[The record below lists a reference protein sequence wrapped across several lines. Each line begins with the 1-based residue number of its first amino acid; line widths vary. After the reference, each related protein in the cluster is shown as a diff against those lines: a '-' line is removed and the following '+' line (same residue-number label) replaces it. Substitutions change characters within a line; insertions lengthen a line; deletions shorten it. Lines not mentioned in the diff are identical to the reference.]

1 MGYSS
6 YRVVGRD
13 LRPAHTLSVGNDAAI
28 KPGLAASE
36 TVESWPCHF
45 RRGKDRLVTLPAQSD
60 RQPLVGPGAPL
71 SSERLIRYSRQ
82 LANPDFGEI
91 AQRRLAHARVLVVG
105 AGGLGSATIPAL
117 AAMGVGTIG
126 VIDTDAVELSNLH
139 RQLAHGVTD
148 IGRSKLESMAE
159 TVGRIDPEVSFI
171 GHNVWLDSSN
181 ALELF
186 AGYDLVLDGSDN
198 FATRYLVNDAAVLT
212 GIPVV
217 WGAILRY
224 GGQAGI
230 SWSGQGPT
238 YRDLFPVPPAPG
250 TVPSCAEGGVLPT
263 VCAMIGA
270 IMCSE
275 TVKLI
280 TGIGEPLLGRVTT
293 YDALSGR
300 FRELEYAVS
309 DEVDAVTEL
318 IDYDL
323 FCGLAPAAIGSS
335 GVGDTSKTG
344 GSAEFGETSGSDAAG
359 GVSDEIDSREL
370 AALLST
376 EAALQLVDIREPFEF
391 AIAAIET
398 AELIPLGGLES
409 RLADIRTDIPVVV
422 YCHHGIRSERALRL
436 LQSAGFTNI
445 RHLVGGI
452 DDYAQVIDPAL
463 ARY

>member
-1 MGYSS
+1 MTS
-6 YRVVGRD
+6 
-13 LRPAHTLSVGNDAAI
+13 
-28 KPGLAASE
+28 
-36 TVESWPCHF
+36 
-45 RRGKDRLVTLPAQSD
+45 PAQHD
-60 RQPLVGPGAPL
+60 RQPLVEPGAPL
-71 SSERLIRYSRQ
+71 GAQSLIRYSRQ
-82 LANPDFGEI
+82 LANPDFGEL
-91 AQRRLAHARVLVVG
+91 AQRRLANARVLVVG

-139 RQLAHGVTD
+139 RQLAHGVAD
-148 IGRSKLESMAE
+148 IGRSKLDSVAD
-159 TVGRIDPEVSFI
+159 TVARIDPEIALVR
-171 GHNVWLDSSN
+171 HDVWLDSTN

-186 AGYDLVLDGSDN
+186 SGYDLVLDGSDN
-198 FATRYLVNDAAVLT
+198 FATRYLVNDAAALT

-230 SWSGQGPT
+230 AWSGHGPT

-280 TGIGEPLLGRVTT
+280 TGIGDPLLGRVTT

-300 FRELEYAVS
+300 FRELDYAAS
-309 DEVDAVTEL
+309 DEVNAVTEL
-318 IDYDL
+318 IDYEA
-323 FCGLAPAAIGSS
+323 FCGVTAAP
-335 GVGDTSKTG
+335 D
-344 GSAEFGETSGSDAAG
+344 AG
-359 GVSDEIDSREL
+359 GASDEVDSREL
-370 AALLST
+370 AALL
-376 EAALQLVDIREPFEF
+376 AGDAPLQLVDIREPFEY

-398 AELIPLGGLES
+398 AELIPLGGLEG
-409 RLADIRTDIPVVV
+409 RLADIRTDVPVVV
-422 YCHHGIRSERALRL
+422 YCHHGIRSERALRM
-436 LQSAGFTNI
+436 LQGAGFTNI

-452 DDYAQVIDPAL
+452 DDYSQVIDPAL

>member
-1 MGYSS
+1 MTSPDQY
-6 YRVVGRD
+6 D
-13 LRPAHTLSVGNDAAI
+13 RP
-28 KPGLAASE
+28 
-36 TVESWPCHF
+36 
-45 RRGKDRLVTLPAQSD
+45 
-60 RQPLVGPGAPL
+60 PLVEPSAQLNPD
-71 SSERLIRYSRQ
+71 RLIRYSRQ
-82 LANPDFGEI
+82 LANPGFGEL
-91 AQRRLAHARVLVVG
+91 AQRRLANARVLVVG

-139 RQLAHGVTD
+139 RQLAHGVAD
-148 IGRSKLESMAE
+148 IGRSKLDSMAE
-159 TVGRIDPEVSFI
+159 TVSRIDPEVSFI
-171 GHNVWLDSSN
+171 GHNVWLDSLN

-198 FATRYLVNDAAVLT
+198 FATRYLVNDAAALT

-230 SWSGQGPT
+230 SWAGQGPT

-280 TGIGEPLLGRVTT
+280 TGIGEPLLGRVST
-293 YDALSGR
+293 YDAVSGR
-300 FRELEYAVS
+300 FRELEYAAG
-309 DEVDAVTEL
+309 DDADAVTEL

-323 FCGLAPAAIGSS
+323 FCGATAAPASESS
-335 GVGDTSKTG
+335 AND
-344 GSAEFGETSGSDAAG
+344 SAAAP
-359 GVSDEIDSREL
+359 SDEIESREL
-370 AALLST
+370 AAMLRG
-376 EAALQLVDIREPFEF
+376 AAPLQLVDIREPFEH

-398 AELIPLGGLES
+398 AELIPLGGLDG

-422 YCHHGIRSERALRL
+422 YCHHGIRSERALRM
-436 LQSAGFTNI
+436 LQGAGFTNI

>member
-1 MGYSS
+1 MTS
-6 YRVVGRD
+6 
-13 LRPAHTLSVGNDAAI
+13 
-28 KPGLAASE
+28 
-36 TVESWPCHF
+36 
-45 RRGKDRLVTLPAQSD
+45 PAQHD
-60 RQPLVGPGAPL
+60 RQPLVEPSAQLNPD
-71 SSERLIRYSRQ
+71 RLIRYSRQ
-82 LANPDFGEI
+82 LANPGFGEL
-91 AQRRLAHARVLVVG
+91 AQRRLANARVLVVG

-126 VIDTDAVELSNLH
+126 VIDTDVVELSNLH
-139 RQLAHGVTD
+139 RQLAHGVAD

-159 TVGRIDPEVSFI
+159 TVSRIDPEIEVI
-171 GHNVWLDSSN
+171 LHDVWLDSRN

-198 FATRYLVNDAAVLT
+198 FATRYLVNDAAALT

-217 WGAILRY
+217 WGAILSY

-230 SWSGQGPT
+230 SWSSHGPT

-280 TGIGEPLLGRVTT
+280 TGIGEPLLGRVST
-293 YDALSGR
+293 YDAVSGR
-300 FRELEYAVS
+300 FRELEYAAS
-309 DEVDAVTEL
+309 DDADAITEL

-323 FCGLAPAAIGSS
+323 FCGVTAAPASS
-335 GVGDTSKTG
+335 GTHGSNDASSNSDDASGTS
-344 GSAEFGETSGSDAAG
+344 SA
-359 GVSDEIDSREL
+359 SDEIESREL
-370 AALLST
+370 AAMLCGD
-376 EAALQLVDIREPFEF
+376 APLQLVDIREPFEF

-398 AELIPLGGLES
+398 AELIPLGGLEG

-422 YCHHGIRSERALRL
+422 YCHHGIRSERALRM
-436 LQSAGFTNI
+436 LQGAGFTNI

>member
-1 MGYSS
+1 MTS
-6 YRVVGRD
+6 
-13 LRPAHTLSVGNDAAI
+13 
-28 KPGLAASE
+28 
-36 TVESWPCHF
+36 
-45 RRGKDRLVTLPAQSD
+45 PAQHD
-60 RQPLVGPGAPL
+60 RQPLVEPGAQL
-71 SSERLIRYSRQ
+71 SPDRLIRYSRQ
-82 LANPDFGEI
+82 LANPDFGEL
-91 AQRRLAHARVLVVG
+91 AQRRLANARVLVVG

-139 RQLAHGVTD
+139 RQLAHGVAD
-148 IGRSKLESMAE
+148 VGRSKLDSMAD
-159 TVGRIDPEVSFI
+159 TVGRIDPEIAVI
-171 GHNVWLDSSN
+171 LHDVWLDSSN

-198 FATRYLVNDAAVLT
+198 FATRYLVNDAGALT

-224 GGQAGI
+224 GGQAGVA
-230 SWSGQGPT
+230 WAGHGPT

-280 TGIGEPLLGRVTT
+280 TGIGEPLLGRVST

-300 FRELEYAVS
+300 FRELDYAAS
-309 DEVDAVTEL
+309 DEVDAITEL
-318 IDYDL
+318 IDYEA
-323 FCGLAPAAIGSS
+323 FCGVTAAPDASGPLASNDANG
-335 GVGDTSKTG
+335 TG
-344 GSAEFGETSGSDAAG
+344 GA
-359 GVSDEIDSREL
+359 SDEVDSREL
-370 AALLST
+370 AALLAG
-376 EAALQLVDIREPFEF
+376 EAPLQLVDIREPFEY

-398 AELIPLGGLES
+398 AELIPLGGLEG

-422 YCHHGIRSERALRL
+422 YCHHGIRSERALRM

-452 DDYAQVIDPAL
+452 DDYSQVIDPAL

>member
-1 MGYSS
+1 MTS
-6 YRVVGRD
+6 
-13 LRPAHTLSVGNDAAI
+13 
-28 KPGLAASE
+28 
-36 TVESWPCHF
+36 
-45 RRGKDRLVTLPAQSD
+45 PAQHD
-60 RQPLVGPGAPL
+60 RQPLVEPGAPL
-71 SSERLIRYSRQ
+71 TSEALIRYSRQ
-82 LANPDFGEI
+82 LANPDFGEL

-139 RQLAHGVTD
+139 RQLAHGVAD
-148 IGRSKLESMAE
+148 IGRSKLDSMAE
-159 TVGRIDPEVSFI
+159 TVGRIDPEVSFT
-171 GHNVWLDSSN
+171 GHDVWLDSSN

-198 FATRYLVNDAAVLT
+198 FATRYLVNDAAALT
-212 GIPVV
+212 GIPAV

-224 GGQAGI
+224 GGQAGVA
-230 SWSGQGPT
+230 WAGHGPT

-275 TVKLI
+275 SVKLI

-300 FRELEYAVS
+300 FRELEYAA
-309 DEVDAVTEL
+309 DDDTDAITEL
-318 IDYDL
+318 IDYEA
-323 FCGLAPAAIGSS
+323 FCGIAAAPTAQGSS
-335 GVGDTSKTG
+335 N
-344 GSAEFGETSGSDAAG
+344 DAGLAAP
-359 GVSDEIDSREL
+359 SDEIESREL
-370 AALLST
+370 AGLLHGGALL
-376 EAALQLVDIREPFEF
+376 QLIDIREPFEY

-398 AELIPLGGLES
+398 AELIPLGGLEG

-422 YCHHGIRSERALRL
+422 FCHHGIRSERALRM

-452 DDYAQVIDPAL
+452 DDYSQVIDPAL

>member
-1 MGYSS
+1 MTS
-6 YRVVGRD
+6 
-13 LRPAHTLSVGNDAAI
+13 
-28 KPGLAASE
+28 
-36 TVESWPCHF
+36 
-45 RRGKDRLVTLPAQSD
+45 PAQHD
-60 RQPLVGPGAPL
+60 RQPLVEAGAPL
-71 SSERLIRYSRQ
+71 SSDRLIRYSRQ
-82 LANPDFGEI
+82 LANPGFGEL
-91 AQRRLAHARVLVVG
+91 AQRRLANARVLVVG

-126 VIDTDAVELSNLH
+126 VIDTDVVELSNLH
-139 RQLAHGVTD
+139 RQLAHGVAD
-148 IGRSKLESMAE
+148 IGRSKLDSMAE
-159 TVGRIDPEVSFI
+159 TVSRIDAEVSFI
-171 GHNVWLDSSN
+171 AHDVWLDSRN

-198 FATRYLVNDAAVLT
+198 FATRYLVNDAAALT

-230 SWSGQGPT
+230 SWSGHGPT

-275 TVKLI
+275 TVKII
-280 TGIGEPLLGRVTT
+280 TGIGEPLLGRVST
-293 YDALSGR
+293 YDALTGR
-300 FRELEYAVS
+300 FRELEYAAS
-309 DEVDAVTEL
+309 DDADAITEL

-323 FCGLAPAAIGSS
+323 FCGVTAAPASS
-335 GVGDTSKTG
+335 GTHGSNDASGTGD
-344 GSAEFGETSGSDAAG
+344 AG
-359 GVSDEIDSREL
+359 GARSAGEEIESREL
-370 AALLST
+370 AAMLRGS
-376 EAALQLVDIREPFEF
+376 APLQLVDIREPFEF

-398 AELIPLGGLES
+398 AELIPLGGLEG
-409 RLADIRTDIPVVV
+409 RLADIRTDVPVVV
-422 YCHHGIRSERALRL
+422 YCHHGIRSERALRM